1 LFLEKL
7 KILRGKEESEMN
19 YESLEIAQ
27 LGDAEELIASGPDN
41 MVDESGVLKTFPSI
55 AVYAE
60 DAE

>member
-1 LFLEKL
+1 MMRR
-7 KILRGKEESEMN
+7 LRRKEESKMN
-19 YESLEIAQ
+19 YESLEIVQ

-41 MVDESGVLKTFPSI
+41 MVDESGALKTFPSI

>member
-1 LFLEKL
+1 
-7 KILRGKEESEMN
+7 MN